1 MAQNL
6 YFLANLSS
14 IILLSRIID
23 CVQNIQLDLYSVLAL
38 GVALVIGLWANQIQ
52 FLSFGVCVTDHEEGK
67 RQRGLGYSM
76 GRVVFHM
83 GMCL

>member
-23 CVQNIQLDLYSVLAL
+23 YVQNILLDLYSVLAL

-52 FLSFGVCVTDHEEGK
+52 FLSFRVCVTDHREGK

-83 GMCL
+83 GMWL